1 MKTKFDE
8 YLEFPC
14 QFPFKVLGQADDKLI
29 EKVVAV
35 VQKHAPGDYR
45 PTSKPSGKGNF
56 QSVTISITA
65 TSKTQLETLYQE
77 LAKIDTVRMVM

>member
-14 QFPFKVLGQADDKLI
+14 QFPFKVLGTNDDKLI

-35 VQKHAPGDYR
+35 VQKHAAGDYR
-45 PTSKPSGKGNF
+45 PTSKPSAKGNY
-56 QSVTISITA
+56 QSVTITVTA
-65 TSKTQLETLYQE
+65 QSKQHLETLYKD
-77 LAKIDTVRMVM
+77 LADIDTVRMVM